1 MGLVGLLGLF
11 AALVTHVAYLNW
23 MWFPVDHT
31 LAMSANVVI
40 GWLLAGL
47 AMAAIV
53 GRRKPAALS
62 QLGNET

>member
-31 LAMSANVVI
+31 LAMSADVVI

-53 GRRKPAALS
+53 GPQKTIRSKPI
-62 QLGNET
+62 GK